1 MRPLPIGIYTHAA
14 NSQDNYSIPPK
25 ARQRHMAIFGKS
37 GVGKTT
43 LMRNMI
49 LWDIVNGLGVTVE
62 DPHGQLID
70 ELLDHIPRSRT
81 NDVIYFNPH
90 DTKAVPGINIL
101 ERVQPDYR
109 PLVVSALIS
118 TLKNIWPDG
127 WGPQTEYLLSNFTFA
142 LLEQDE
148 PVTLLALPKLLTDS
162 AYRAH
167 VLSRVSDPAVRGFFH
182 IYDEVW
188 DKDQRAHASAP
199 LLNKASKFITNP
211 LLRNIIGQPSSTFD
225 FRRMMDKQQILLCDL
240 SKGALGEDVSSLLGS
255 LITTK
260 MYLAALSRQDTQES
274 ERVPHFFYIDE
285 VHNFTYGIDLASIL
299 SEARKY
305 RLTLTIAT
313 QTLNQLQ
320 EKTVAAVFGNCA
332 TVICFR
338 VSGADAK
345 VLEYE
350 FAMTISA
357 AQLEEL
363 PDFKLYIKTLIE
375 AEHSDQKIM
384 TPAQP
389 KLLTTY
395 PPFVNTTTATTR
407 KKLIRASQERFA
419 RQRTDVEVYIHKQLL
434 RE

>member
-1 MRPLPIGIYTHAA
+1 MRPLPIGLYTHSADKK
-14 NSQDNYSIPPK
+14 DNYVITSK
-25 ARQRHMAIFGKS
+25 ARQRHTAIFGKS

-49 LWDIVNGLGVTVE
+49 VWDMVNGLGVSVL

-70 ELLDHIPRSRT
+70 ELLNHIPRSRT
-81 NDVIYFNPH
+81 NEVIYFNPH
-90 DTKAVPGINIL
+90 DTKAIPGINIL
-101 ERVQPDYR
+101 ERVSRDHR
-109 PLVVSALIS
+109 PLVVSALVS
-118 TLKNIWPDG
+118 TLKNIWPDN

-142 LLEQDE
+142 LLEQRE
-148 PVTLLALPKLLTDS
+148 PATLLALPKLLTDS

-167 VLSRVSDPAVRGFFH
+167 VLKSVSDPAVRGFFK

-188 DKDQRAHASAP
+188 DDDQRARASAP

-211 LLRNIIGQPSSTFD
+211 LLRNIIGQPTSSFD
-225 FRRMMDKQQILLCDL
+225 FRRLMDRQQILLCDL

-260 MYLAALSRQDTQES
+260 MYLASLSRQDTPEKD
-274 ERVPHFFYIDE
+274 RVPHFFYIDE
-285 VHNFTYGIDLASIL
+285 VHNFTYGVDLASIL

-305 RLTLTIAT
+305 RLTLSIAT
-313 QTLNQLQ
+313 QTLNQLP

-332 TVICFR
+332 TVMCFR

-350 FAMTISA
+350 FAMAINA
-357 AQLEEL
+357 GQLEEL

-375 AEHSDQKIM
+375 GEGHGETITM
-384 TPAQP
+384 PASP
-389 KLLTTY
+389 KLITTF
-395 PPFVNTTTATTR
+395 PPFENTKKANTR
-407 KKLIRASQERFA
+407 ARIVRASLERFA
-419 RQRTDVEVYIHKQLL
+419 RLRAEVEAYIEKRLL
-434 RE
+434 E

>member
-1 MRPLPIGIYTHAA
+1 MRPLPIGLYTHAA
-14 NSQDNYSIPPK
+14 DKKNTYSISPK
-25 ARQRHMAIFGKS
+25 ARQRHTAILGKS

-43 LMRNMI
+43 LMRNMV
-49 LWDIVNGLGVTVE
+49 LWDMVNGLGVTVL

-81 NDVIYFNPH
+81 NEVIYFSPH
-90 DTKAVPGINIL
+90 DKKAVPGINIL
-101 ERVQPDYR
+101 ERVSRDHR
-109 PLVVSALIS
+109 PLVVSALVS
-118 TLKNIWPDG
+118 TLKNIWPDN
-127 WGPQTEYLLSNFTFA
+127 WGPQTEYLLSNLTFA

-148 PVTLLALPKLLTDS
+148 PATLLALPKLLTDS
-162 AYRAH
+162 VYRAH
-167 VLSRVSDPAVRGFFH
+167 VLKSVSDPAIRGFFR

-188 DKDQRAHASAP
+188 DDDQRARASAP

-211 LLRNIIGQPSSTFD
+211 LLRNIIGQPTSTFD
-225 FRRMMDKQQILLCDL
+225 FRQLMDKQQILLCDL

-260 MYLAALSRQDTQES
+260 MYLAALSRQDTPEKD
-274 ERVPHFFYIDE
+274 RVSHFFYIDE
-285 VHNFTYGIDLASIL
+285 VHNFTYGVDLASIL

-332 TVICFR
+332 TVMCFR

-345 VLEYE
+345 VIEYE
-350 FAMTISA
+350 FAMAINA

-363 PDFKLYIKTLIE
+363 PDFKLWIKTLVE
-375 AEHSDQKIM
+375 AENTDGTVTM
-384 TPAQP
+384 PAQP
-389 KLLTTY
+389 RLITTY
-395 PPFVNTTTATTR
+395 PPFTNS
-407 KKLIRASQERFA
+407 KKANSRARIIRASLGRFA
-419 RQRTDVEVYIHKQLL
+419 RPRAEIEAYIEKRLS
-434 RE
+434 E

>member
-1 MRPLPIGIYTHAA
+1 MHPLPIGIYTHAA
-14 NSQDNYSIPPK
+14 NDKDNYSISPK
-25 ARQRHMAIFGKS
+25 ARQRHTAILGKS

-49 LWDIVNGLGVTVE
+49 LWDMVNGLGVTVL

-90 DTKAVPGINIL
+90 DKKAVPGINIL
-101 ERVQPDYR
+101 ERVSRDHR
-109 PLVVSALIS
+109 PLVVSALVS
-118 TLKNIWPDG
+118 TLKNIWPDN

-142 LLEQDE
+142 LLEQRE

-162 AYRAH
+162 AYRKH
-167 VLSRVSDPAVRGFFH
+167 ILRSVTDPAIRGFFTT
-182 IYDEVW
+182 YDEVW
-188 DKDQRAHASAP
+188 DDDQRARASAP

-211 LLRNIIGQPSSTFD
+211 LLRNIIGQSTSSFD
-225 FRRMMDKQQILLCDL
+225 FRRLMDKQQILLCDL

-260 MYLAALSRQDTQES
+260 MYLAALSRQDTPES

-285 VHNFTYGIDLASIL
+285 VHNFTYGVDLASIL

-313 QTLNQLQ
+313 QTLNQLPD
-320 EKTVAAVFGNCA
+320 KTVAAVFGNCA

-350 FAMTISA
+350 FAMAINA

-375 AEHSDQKIM
+375 ADHRDGTVTM
-384 TPAQP
+384 PASP
-389 KLLTTY
+389 KLITTY
-395 PPFVNTTTATTR
+395 PPFVNTKTANSR
-407 KKLIRASQERFA
+407 ARIIRASMERFA
-419 RQRTDVEVYIHKQLL
+419 RLRANVEAYIHKQLSG
-434 RE
+434 